1 MAHDPLQHVPG
12 DRGWPLVGHTLMF
25 VHDARAFTERNRTRY
40 GDVFRS
46 RVLGREGVTFL
57 TPQATREVFLDPG
70 KVLSSAGGW
79 SNTIGDL
86 FRNGLMLRDFD
97 DHHRH
102 RRVMQ
107 QAFSRAALTGY
118 VDAIHDVTDRHLREL
133 PAGDVDV
140 YVLMKRLTL
149 DIAAEVFVGVSL
161 GAASDRV
168 NRAFQ
173 HAVAASITPLRVAV
187 PGTPWRRGVQG
198 RAELVRVFGDLVAA
212 RRREA
217 EPRSDLLSRLAHA
230 RTDEGELL
238 PVEDV
243 VDHMVFLMLAAHDTT
258 TSTLAVLLWQLALHP
273 AEQDRVAQ
281 EVRALDGAP
290 VTPADHGDLVHTTRA
305 MQEAL
310 RLSPP
315 VPFSPRRALADVE
328 ITGVRVPAGTGVSV
342 SSLALHRHPDW
353 WTRPDAFDPD
363 RFAPGREEHKQHSH
377 LFVPFG
383 GGAHLCI
390 GNHVAEVMVKAI
402 VARLLATRRVTADP
416 RAGVV
421 ISPVPIPKPKG
432 PMLLTVG

>member
-1 MAHDPLQHVPG
+1 MAADPLAHVPG
-12 DRGWPLVGHTLMF
+12 DRGWPVVGHTLMF
-25 VHDARAFTERNRTRY
+25 VRDAAGLIDRRRQQH
-40 GDVFRS
+40 GDVFRM

-70 KVLSSAGGW
+70 KVLSSEQGW
-79 SNTIGDL
+79 SNTIGEL

-118 VDAIHDVTDRHLREL
+118 VDAIHDVTDRHLRAL
-133 PAGDVDV
+133 PDGDVDV
-140 YVLMKRLTL
+140 YLLMKRLTL

-161 GAASDRV
+161 GEESERV
-168 NRAFQ
+168 NRAFAD
-173 HAVAASITPLRVAV
+173 AVAASITPLRIAL
-187 PGTPWRRGVQG
+187 PGTPYRRGLRG
-198 RAELVRVFGDLVAA
+198 RAELTRVFGDLVAA
-212 RRREA
+212 RRRE
-217 EPRSDLLSRLAHA
+217 EPRTDLLSRLSHA
-230 RTDEGELL
+230 TTDDGELL
-238 PVEDV
+238 PVGDV

-273 AEQDRVAQ
+273 AEQDRVAE

-290 VTPADHGDLVHTTRA
+290 VTPADHGGLVHTSRA
-305 MQEAL
+305 MSEAL

-328 ITGVRVPAGTGVSV
+328 IAGVHVPAGTGVSV

-353 WTRPDAFDPD
+353 WTRPAAFDPD

-416 RAGVV
+416 AAGVV
-421 ISPVPIPKPKG
+421 ISPIPIPKPKG
-432 PMLLTVG
+432 PMLLTVR

>member
-1 MAHDPLQHVPG
+1 MVDPLAHVPG
-12 DRGWPLVGHTLMF
+12 DRGWPLVGHTLSF
-25 VHDARAFTERNRTRY
+25 VRDATGFTERNRLRH
-40 GDVFRS
+40 GDVFRT

-57 TPQATREVFLDPG
+57 TPQATREIYLDPG
-70 KVLSSAGGW
+70 KVLSSEGGW
-79 SNTIGDL
+79 SNTIGEL

-118 VDAIHDVTDRHLREL
+118 VDAIHDVTDRHLRAL
-133 PAGDVDV
+133 PDGEVDV
-140 YVLMKRLTL
+140 YLFMKRLTL

-161 GAASDRV
+161 GEQSERV

-173 HAVAASITPLRVAV
+173 AAVAAAVTPLRVPL
-187 PGTPWRRGVQG
+187 PGTPYRRGLQG
-198 RAELVRVFGDLVAA
+198 RAELTRVFGELVAT
-212 RRREA
+212 RRRE
-217 EPRSDLLSRLAHA
+217 EPRGDLLSRLAHA
-230 RTDEGELL
+230 TTDDGALL
-238 PVEDV
+238 PVDDV
-243 VDHMVFLMLAAHDTT
+243 VDHVVFLMLAAHDTT

-273 AEQDRVAQ
+273 AEQDRVAE

-290 VTPADHGDLVHTTRA
+290 VTPADHGQLVHTSRA
-305 MQEAL
+305 MSEAL

-328 ITGVRVPAGTGVSV
+328 IDGVAVPAGTGVSV

-353 WTRPDAFDPD
+353 WTRPAAFDPD

-402 VARLLATRRVTADP
+402 VARLLATRRVSADP
-416 RAGVV
+416 AAGVV
-421 ISPVPIPKPKG
+421 ISPIPIPKPKG
-432 PMLLTVG
+432 PMLLTVR